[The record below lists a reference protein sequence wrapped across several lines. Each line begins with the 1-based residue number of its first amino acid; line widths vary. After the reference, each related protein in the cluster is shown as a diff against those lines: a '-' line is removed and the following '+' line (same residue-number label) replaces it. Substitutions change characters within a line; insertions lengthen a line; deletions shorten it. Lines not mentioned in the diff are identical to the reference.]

1 MDDITIQKATSHYV
15 VTLKDND
22 SSNAVYTLKNNNME
36 TIYSIIV
43 FLIGIFLA
51 VYIFSVFFQIMPVV
65 AIILIIVAVGL
76 IIYNATTN

>member
-1 MDDITIQKATSHYV
+1 
-15 VTLKDND
+15 
-22 SSNAVYTLKNNNME
+22 ME

-76 IIYNATTN
+76 IIYNAQPINTYKAINSFQVVEDTQAPTS

>member
-15 VTLKDND
+15 VTLKDNG
-22 SSNAVYTLKNNNME
+22 SSNVVYTLKNNNME

>member
-1 MDDITIQKATSHYV
+1 
-15 VTLKDND
+15 
-22 SSNAVYTLKNNNME
+22 ME

-76 IIYNATTN
+76 IIYNTTTN

>member
-15 VTLKDND
+15 VTHKDNG

>member
-1 MDDITIQKATSHYV
+1 
-15 VTLKDND
+15 
-22 SSNAVYTLKNNNME
+22 ME

-51 VYIFSVFFQIMPVV
+51 VYIFSVFFQIMSVV